1 MVIPGNVYVI
11 MMPKDIP
18 ESRIH
23 GKIAP
28 LKNYFPAPK
37 PPSNLLYHNT
47 FNSLKKYAP
56 PPPMFEYTS
65 IWIYSLQQ
73 DNVCKSLELCRQSAY
88 YSFFA
93 NNIIIST
100 LNVL

>member
-56 PPPMFEYTS
+56 PP
-65 IWIYSLQQ
+65 
-73 DNVCKSLELCRQSAY
+73 LCLNILVYGFTPCSRIMY
-88 YSFFA
+88 A
-93 NNIIIST
+93 NH
-100 LNVL
+100 